1 MGAAEQ
7 QAAAEQ
13 EVADRALADR
23 ARSSEARRAGT
34 RVARSFESTGRFM
47 CLDTSV
53 EEVVRTPSR
62 VGGGARRRSE
72 RGAASGGIGSSRDG
86 EASHGTRPPALHTGR
101 VEAPAEFEQP
111 KARRKMRQRG
121 MFSAL
126 EQTASTG
133 QPAAVGLG
141 PSGVAKTAELGRPT
155 GVAVHHRTGGGLT

>member
-1 MGAAEQ
+1 MCIRDRDDKLIAFLLPRHADFREEEQPRREEEQEAETQVAAEQ

-23 ARSSEARRAGT
+23 ARSSEARRAGA

-72 RGAASGGIGSSRDG
+72 RGAAS
-86 EASHGTRPPALHTGR
+86 
-101 VEAPAEFEQP
+101 
-111 KARRKMRQRG
+111 
-121 MFSAL
+121 
-126 EQTASTG
+126 
-133 QPAAVGLG
+133 
-141 PSGVAKTAELGRPT
+141 
-155 GVAVHHRTGGGLT
+155 